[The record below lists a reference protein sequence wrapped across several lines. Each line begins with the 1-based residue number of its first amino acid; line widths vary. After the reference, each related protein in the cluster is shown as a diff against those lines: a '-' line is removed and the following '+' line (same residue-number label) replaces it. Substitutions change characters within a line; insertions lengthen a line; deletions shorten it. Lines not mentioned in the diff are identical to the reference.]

1 MRVLLLNILFVL
13 IGTGTFAQMSKDEK
27 LARYYMGKGEYEKA
41 VDYTKKLNRK
51 YNSVQY
57 YEMHLTCLFK
67 LEDWNKAEKTIEKKI
82 KEYPYESRFK
92 LDLAEY
98 YELTDQGSKSDDIY
112 RDLIKQSANSTNRI
126 LSLARSLKDE
136 GKYDLALEALL
147 AGKKNNNGYPFHF
160 QIAEVYSIKGQT
172 QKMIDELLE
181 VLQINRSYKN
191 STKILLTRYLELDGD
206 EEEDSSIKKNRDL
219 LKKSL
224 LLRIQKD
231 ANNTLYPEML
241 IWLYTLE
248 ENFEGALIQAKAL
261 DRREKGD
268 GRRIIQLAREAVQ
281 AQAFDVAE
289 EAYQSVIDKGEKTVY
304 YRTAKIEKIHAGY
317 QKLQIQKSSK
327 EDIKQLVREYRT
339 ALNELGENPGTISLI
354 MELAEI
360 EAFYNQSPEKAIALL
375 KEALQIP
382 RLETEETGR
391 LKLQLADVYLIKN
404 EIWESS
410 LLYSQVE
417 KAFKHDPLGA
427 EAKFKNA
434 KISYYA
440 GDFSWAQAQLKVLKA
455 STSKLIANN
464 ALQLSLLITDNMG
477 MDTTSRPMLLF
488 AEADLLITQRKFE
501 EAFQKL
507 DTLEKEFPFH
517 KLKDDILLKKAKA
530 LIEMYDYDAAIKKLL
545 EINTAHKNDL
555 LADDALFLL
564 GEIHENKL
572 HLPEKAAEYYKKIL
586 FEHKASLLVDEAR
599 KRFRKL
605 RGDDEKQP
613 DKAPK
618 IDLNP

>member
-1 MRVLLLNILFVL
+1 MKILLLNLLFVVF
-13 IGTGTFAQMSKDEK
+13 GTSVFAQMSKDEK

-51 YNSVQY
+51 YNSIQFY
-57 YEMHLTCLFK
+57 DMHLKCLFS
-67 LEDWNKAEKTIEKKI
+67 LEEWDEAEKTIEKKI
-82 KEYPYESRFK
+82 KAYPFENKFK

-98 YELTDQGSKSDDIY
+98 YELTDQQKKSDDIY
-112 RDLIKQSANSTNRI
+112 RDLIRQSASSTNRI
-126 LSLARSLKDE
+126 LSLSRTLKDE

-147 AGKKNNNGYPFHF
+147 AGKENNDSYPFHF
-160 QIAEVYSIKGQT
+160 QIAEIYSIKGKT
-172 QKMIDELLE
+172 QKMIDELLD
-181 VLQINRSYKN
+181 VLEINRAYRN
-191 STKILLTRYLELDGD
+191 SSKILLTRYLELGGD
-206 EEEDSSIKKNRDL
+206 EEEDPSIEKNRDL

-224 LLRIQKD
+224 LMRIQKN

-248 ENFEGALIQAKAL
+248 ENFDAALIQAKAL

-281 AQAFDVAE
+281 AQAFEVAE
-289 EAYQSVIDKGEKTVY
+289 KAYQNIIDKGENTVY
-304 YRTAKIEKIHAGY
+304 YRTAKIEKIHTGY
-317 QKLQIQKSSK
+317 QKLQVQKSSK
-327 EDIKQLVREYRT
+327 EAIQRLVSDYKS
-339 ALNELGENPGTISLI
+339 ALEELGENPGTISLI

-360 EAFYNQSPEKAIALL
+360 EAFYNQSPDKAITLL
-375 KEALQIP
+375 KDALKIP
-382 RLETEETGR
+382 RLEPDETGN
-391 LKLQLADVYLIKN
+391 LKLQLADAYLINN
-404 EIWESS
+404 EIWEAS

-417 KAFKHDPLGA
+417 KSFKHDALGA

-434 KISYYA
+434 QVSYYA

-464 ALQLSLLITDNMG
+464 ALQLSLLVTDNMG

-488 AEADLLITQRKFE
+488 AEADLLLTQRKFE
-501 EAFQKL
+501 EGFQKL

-517 KLKDDILLKKAKA
+517 KLKDDILLRKAKA
-530 LIEMYDYDAAIKKLL
+530 LIEMYEYNAAIKKLL
-545 EINTAHKNDL
+545 EINSAHKNDL

-564 GEIHENKL
+564 GQIYENKL
-572 HLPEKAAEYYKKIL
+572 NEQERAAEYYKKIL
-586 FEHKASLLVDEAR
+586 FEHKGSLLVNEAR

-605 RGDDEKQP
+605 RGDQP
-613 DKAPK
+613 DEQNKSPK
-618 IDLNP
+618 IELNP